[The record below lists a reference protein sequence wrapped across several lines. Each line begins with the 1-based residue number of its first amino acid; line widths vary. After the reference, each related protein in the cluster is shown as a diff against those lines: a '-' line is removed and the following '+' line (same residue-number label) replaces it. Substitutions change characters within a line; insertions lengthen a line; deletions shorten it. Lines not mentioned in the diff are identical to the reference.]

1 MLTQNRVRDPIT
13 LAIKKIFDY
22 LLDFY
27 TYFLIYLKKT
37 LMVLDSKDKLPIVAP
52 V

>member
-27 TYFLIYLKKT
+27 TYYLIYLKKNPNGIRF
-37 LMVLDSKDKLPIVAP
+37 KR
-52 V
+52 